1 MNVILLER
9 VENLGAIGDVVK
21 VDIFLPGCP
30 PRPEDF
36 HYVFAEVLSGRLPVV
51 LPREN
56 FRYD

>member
-1 MNVILLER
+1 
-9 VENLGAIGDVVK
+9 VK

-36 HYVFAEVLSGRLPVV
+36 QYVFAEVLSGRIPVV

>member
-1 MNVILLER
+1 
-9 VENLGAIGDVVK
+9 

-30 PRPEDF
+30 PRPGDL
-36 HYVFAEVLSGRLPVV
+36 HYVFAEVLSGRMPVV